1 MIKIEDN
8 VSIVLLSIALVF
20 NLMYAFMHI
29 FDPFAV
35 LFLDGISQR
44 FNGEMTA
51 DLDAMVSNVGWFF
64 MIFAIGIMM
73 TLIVPK
79 EESAVFLRLMV
90 IATFITSIRMIAYYM
105 DGQLVGPAPLVF
117 SVLGF
122 IGFSVVLRRLGLNK
136 GTTL

>member
-35 LFLDGISQR
+35 LFLDGISQS

-64 MIFAIGIMM
+64 MIFAIGILM

-105 DGQLVGPAPLVF
+105 DLSLIHISEPTRPY
-117 SVLGF
+117 
-122 IGFSVVLRRLGLNK
+122 
-136 GTTL
+136 

>member
-8 VSIVLLSIALVF
+8 VSIVLLSIALVL

-35 LFLDGISQR
+35 LFLDGISQS

-64 MIFAIGIMM
+64 MIFAIGILM

-105 DGQLVGPAPLVF
+105 DGQLVDPAPMVL
-117 SVLGF
+117 SLLGF

>member
-8 VSIVLLSIALVF
+8 VSIVLLSFALVF

-29 FDPFAV
+29 FDPFEV
-35 LFLDGISQR
+35 LFLDGISQS
-44 FNGEMTA
+44 FNGDMTA

-73 TLIVPK
+73 PLIVPK
-79 EESAVFLRLMV
+79 EESAVLMGLMV
-90 IATFITSIRMIAYYM
+90 IATCITSIRMIAFYM
-105 DGQLVGPAPLVF
+105 DDQLVDPAPMVL

-136 GTTL
+136 GTSL

>member
-35 LFLDGISQR
+35 LFLEGISQS

-64 MIFAIGIMM
+64 MIFRYWYYDD
-73 TLIVPK
+73 TNSTK
-79 EESAVFLRLMV
+79 RRKC
-90 IATFITSIRMIAYYM
+90 SISETNGYCSIYNIDKNDCLLHGRI
-105 DGQLVGPAPLVF
+105 
-117 SVLGF
+117 
-122 IGFSVVLRRLGLNK
+122 NW
-136 GTTL
+136 